1 MTPYPYPQARRP
13 GRAGLIGIAVTT
25 FGTLLLGLSMAIVW
39 YAASRL
45 DHVNLQDIAKA
56 ADASSTKAL
65 PHMFFGWLL
74 WVLWA
79 ATVVLALLANL
90 PSAVSTGL
98 RVISPTLGL
107 LGALL
112 VYVSLDEMIT
122 GGASVFDH
130 ATIGLWLALTGFVIT
145 GLGGAIGPR
154 RGLRGPGI

>member
-1 MTPYPYPQARRP
+1 VSVYPGPHPRP
-13 GRAGLIGIAVTT
+13 AERVGLIGVAVTT

-45 DHVNLQDIAKA
+45 DHVNLQDIANL
-56 ADASSTKAL
+56 ADTSSTKDL
-65 PHMFFGWLL
+65 PRAFFGWLL

-90 PSAVSTGL
+90 PSAASTAL
-98 RVISPTLGL
+98 RVVSPVLGL

-112 VYVSLDEMIT
+112 LYISLDQMIT

-130 ATIGLWLALTGFVIT
+130 AAIGLWLAFVGFVIT
-145 GLGGAIGPR
+145 GVGGAFGPR
-154 RGLRGPGI
+154 RSPERTSL